1 MRTEGKKVSNAITFV
16 RKRLFG
22 NVGGIVIAFIL
33 LCVGLSI
40 ASPVFLSVENLMIV
54 ARQAVFVLIIGF
66 AMTFVIAL
74 AGIDLSVGAILA
86 ITGVFVAK
94 MLTLGWSLWVV
105 IICALGV
112 GAGFGLINGLLI
124 AGIGMADFIATL
136 GMLSIIRGLVMLLTR
151 GVPIF
156 GLQVAPF
163 QYLAQGYVG
172 PVPFP
177 LIITII
183 LFIICFFI
191 MERTRFGRFVIAIG
205 SNTEAARLVGIGIK
219 KVKIIVYVMSGIFS
233 AISAILL
240 TSRMEASMPEAGS
253 GYELDVIAV
262 TVIGGTSLSGGKA
275 SLVGTV
281 LGALVM
287 AVVRNG
293 LNLLSVNVFWHQ
305 VVIGVI
311 ILSAVSLDTI
321 SKREKE

>member
-1 MRTEGKKVSNAITFV
+1 
-16 RKRLFG
+16 
-22 NVGGIVIAFIL
+22 
-33 LCVGLSI
+33 
-40 ASPVFLSVENLMIV
+40 
-54 ARQAVFVLIIGF
+54 
-66 AMTFVIAL
+66 
-74 AGIDLSVGAILA
+74 
-86 ITGVFVAK
+86 
-94 MLTLGWSLWVV
+94 
-105 IICALGV
+105 
-112 GAGFGLINGLLI
+112 
-124 AGIGMADFIATL
+124 
-136 GMLSIIRGLVMLLTR
+136 
-151 GVPIF
+151 
-156 GLQVAPF
+156 
-163 QYLAQGYVG
+163 
-172 PVPFP
+172 
-177 LIITII
+177 
-183 LFIICFFI
+183 

-253 GYELDVIAV
+253 GYELDVIAA

>member
-1 MRTEGKKVSNAITFV
+1 MSDKSTKTNTAFMFIRRRIFGK
-16 RKRLFG
+16 
-22 NVGGIVIAFIL
+22 VGGIVFAFII
-33 LCVGLSI
+33 LCIALSI

-86 ITGVFVAK
+86 FTGVLVAK
-94 MLTLGWSLWVV
+94 MITLGWSLWIVLP
-105 IICALGV
+105 LGLLT
-112 GAGFGLINGLLI
+112 GAGLGLINGLLI

-136 GMLSIIRGLVMLLTR
+136 GMLSIIRGLVMLVTH

-156 GLQVAPF
+156 GLQVRSF

-177 LIITII
+177 IILAII
-183 LFIICFFI
+183 LFGICFFI
-191 MERTRFGRFVIAIG
+191 LERTRFGRFVIAIG
-205 SNTEAARLVGIGIK
+205 SNTEAARLVGIGIR
-219 KVKIIVYVMSGIFS
+219 KVKIIVYVMSGLFS

-240 TSRMEASMPEAGS
+240 TSRMEAAMPEAGS
-253 GYELDVIAV
+253 GYELDVIAA

-311 ILSAVSLDTI
+311 ILSAVALDTI
-321 SKREKE
+321 SKQKKG